1 MTGLWIVTAT
11 AVMLMSSEELV
22 LEPPNA
28 DHPVPRQE
36 SSLEITLLPGA
47 WIPRL
52 DGESSFGPA
61 GAGGDIHLSR
71 QLGLNS
77 SEPTVN
83 VELTIRKREVW
94 ELHFSGFDFST
105 ESANRFVGSATFG
118 GLALAH
124 GDPFRASFDMTSFS
138 AGMSIG
144 VFRPFADE
152 RQGPA
157 NLDNRTWEGRYIAD
171 LRISPEF
178 GMRYL
183 DISHT
188 VILPDGRSETAG
200 GEWVAVYGGLQ
211 FLLDYRPE
219 HRLPF
224 LHMLRMQASLA
235 VGPALGGDG
244 GIMWQVG
251 AGLTVQITETLGV
264 MIGYRLLE
272 LDVENDDYTLQG
284 GLQGLFLTG
293 SVRF

>member
-11 AVMLMSSEELV
+11 AVMLMSSEELA
-22 LEPPNA
+22 LEPPKA
-28 DHPVPRQE
+28 DPPVSRQE
-36 SSLEITLLPGA
+36 SSLEITILPGA

-61 GAGGDIHLSR
+61 GAGDVHLSR
-71 QLGLNS
+71 QLALNS

-83 VELTIRKREVW
+83 VELAIRKREVW
-94 ELHFSGFDFST
+94 EVHFSGFDFSA

-118 GLALAH
+118 GLALAD

-138 AGMSIG
+138 VGMSI
-144 VFRPFADE
+144 VEFRPFADD

-171 LRISPEF
+171 LRISPAF
-178 GMRYL
+178 GMRYI
-183 DISHT
+183 DISQT
-188 VILPDGRSETAG
+188 VILPDGSSETAG

-219 HRLPF
+219 QRLPF
-224 LHMLRMQASLA
+224 LHLLRMQASLA

-284 GLQGLFLTG
+284 GLQGLFLAG

>member
-11 AVMLMSSEELV
+11 AVMLMSSEELA
-22 LEPPNA
+22 LEPPKA

-36 SSLEITLLPGA
+36 SSLEITILPGA

-61 GAGGDIHLSR
+61 GAGDIHLSR
-71 QLGLNS
+71 QLALNS

-83 VELTIRKREVW
+83 LELTIRNREVW
-94 ELHFSGFDFST
+94 EVHFSGFDFST

-118 GLALAH
+118 GLALPH
-124 GDPFRASFDMTSFS
+124 GDPFRASFDITSFS

-144 VFRPFADE
+144 VFRPFADD

-183 DISHT
+183 DISQT
-188 VILPDGRSETAG
+188 VTLPDGSSETAG

-219 HRLPF
+219 QRLPF
-224 LHMLRMQASLA
+224 LHLLRMQASLA

-244 GIMWQVG
+244 GIMWQMG

-264 MIGYRLLE
+264 MFGYRLLE

>member
-1 MTGLWIVTAT
+1 MTGLWIFTAT
-11 AVMLMSSEELV
+11 AVVLMSSEELA
-22 LEPPNA
+22 LAPPKA
-28 DHPVPRQE
+28 DPPVSRRE
-36 SSLEITLLPGA
+36 SSLEITILPGA

-52 DGESSFGPA
+52 DGESSFGSA
-61 GAGGDIHLSR
+61 GAGDIHLSR
-71 QLGLNS
+71 QLALNS

-94 ELHFSGFDFST
+94 EVHFSGFDFST

-118 GLALAH
+118 GLVLAD

-138 AGMSIG
+138 VGMSI
-144 VFRPFADE
+144 VEFRPFADD

-171 LRISPEF
+171 LRISPQF
-178 GMRYL
+178 GMRYI
-183 DISHT
+183 DISQS
-188 VILPDGRSETAG
+188 VILPDGSSETAG

-219 HRLPF
+219 QRSPF
-224 LHMLRMQASLA
+224 LHLLRMQASLA

-251 AGLTVQITETLGV
+251 AGVTVQITETLGV